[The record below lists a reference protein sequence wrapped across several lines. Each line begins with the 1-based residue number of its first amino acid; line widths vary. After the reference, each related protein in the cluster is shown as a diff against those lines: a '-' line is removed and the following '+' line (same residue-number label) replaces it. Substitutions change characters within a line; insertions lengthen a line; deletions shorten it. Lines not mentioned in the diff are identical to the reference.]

1 MGRFPFVWV
10 VMVSNVSMK
19 SMVEVVMSFEVV
31 MEVSVVAFP
40 VSMVVFP
47 SSVAVPGRV
56 VTIVVSVVEVSV
68 SMEVVIMGVPVMM
81 ALVSV
86 VTLPSVMR
94 LFSAESNTVLLVFVE
109 STVADGAVKFVVE
122 LGSVVWNFPRMSI
135 MLWPVAV
142 VFTLILM
149 VRVLC
154 MVAIYM
160 VATVPFA
167 AIEVNIVKV
176 LICNAIFFAVA
187 AMMRLNW
194 VSFVLLFS
202 FLFR

>member
-1 MGRFPFVWV
+1 M
-10 VMVSNVSMK
+10 
-19 SMVEVVMSFEVV
+19 
-31 MEVSVVAFP
+31 AFP

-154 MVAIYM
+154 MVAISM
-160 VATVPFA
+160 VATVPSA

-202 FLFR
+202 LLFR